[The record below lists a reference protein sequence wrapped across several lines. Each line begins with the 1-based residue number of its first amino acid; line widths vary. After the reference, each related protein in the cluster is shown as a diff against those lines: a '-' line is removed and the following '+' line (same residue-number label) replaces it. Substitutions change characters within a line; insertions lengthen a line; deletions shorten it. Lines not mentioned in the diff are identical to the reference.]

1 MGGSSGGGSPVVAQP
16 VQVPLPQLPP
26 EIIQAIIASQM
37 QPVAMQPTF
46 GANRF
51 LTGQMGI
58 PMTFGVDVPAYTPF
72 QMQPGD
78 FSSFMAVQDFSD
90 SKNPV
95 IPVFN
100 PSTRT
105 YQAVRS
111 TPAPAPAPS
120 YSGGD

>member
-1 MGGSSGGGSPVVAQP
+1 MGGSSGGGSPVVEQP
-16 VQVPLPQLPP
+16 VQVPLPELPP

-37 QPVAMQPTF
+37 QPVAMQPGF

-58 PMTFGVDVPAYTPF
+58 PMIFGVDVPAYTPF

-78 FSSFMAVQDFSD
+78 FRSFMSAQDFSD
-90 SKNPV
+90 SKDPV

-105 YQAVRS
+105 YQAARS
-111 TPAPAPAPS
+111 KPAPAPS
-120 YSGGD
+120 YSGGE